1 MAKSMESL
9 INKYHL
15 EKTKKPKC
23 AFMVAAESVL
33 HLWC

>member
-1 MAKSMESL
+1 MAKSMESQ

-15 EKTKKPKC
+15 EKPKDSKC
-23 AFMVAAESVL
+23 AFMVAAESCF